1 MILPLAVDPARA
13 AVLALIGACAL
24 LAASGVPGLFL
35 GWRSTWGPRIA
46 TALVLAGSLLGLA
59 GGVLALLRGGRAPA
73 VLFEGPVALSAD
85 ALSGLFALPVFLVGG
100 LGSVYGAAYWSPRHH
115 PRNGRRLRLCYGLL
129 LASLAFITLSRGAIP
144 FLVAWEAMALTNF
157 FLVTT
162 EEEEPA
168 VRRAGW
174 LYLLYSHVTI
184 LGLFVLF
191 VLEERVHGELA
202 LGEIAAGAPPM
213 LRVAI
218 FAVALVAFGV
228 KAGAM
233 PLHSWLP
240 DAHASAP
247 SHVSALMSGVV
258 IKMGVYGLVR
268 VSGLFD
274 APPLAWG
281 VVVLVIGS
289 LSAFFGVLFALAQHD
304 IKRLLA
310 YHSIENIGIM
320 LLGLGLAMVG
330 RSTGRLE
337 WVALGLAG
345 CLLHVWNHAL
355 FKSLLFLGAGAVV
368 HATGT
373 RDLER
378 TGGLAHRMPAT
389 AALFLLGAVAICGL
403 PPLNGFVSE
412 LLVYLGLARAA
423 VAPDAAWA
431 ALPAPAL
438 AATGA
443 LAVACFAKVFGVVF
457 LGTPRTKAAAAAR
470 EAPRLMV
477 GPMVVLAAA
486 CAALGLAPGA
496 VAPAL
501 DGAVA
506 VWIGRELPDAS
517 LASLA
522 PFGWV
527 SGAGVALVLATAAL
541 GAAILP
547 VCRRARRRQPD
558 LPTWDCGYAA
568 SSPRLQYTAS
578 SFAEIVTS
586 RFGWALRPEVD
597 EARVEGLFPARTSF
611 HSRVEDAVLD
621 RLLAPLSRRALRV
634 SALLRAA
641 PQGQLQRY
649 ILYIVAVLVP
659 VLAWAFLGGGAAR

>member
-1 MILPLAVDPARA
+1 MSPLDGDPARA
-13 AVLALIGACAL
+13 ALPLLIGAGCV
-24 LAASGVPGLFL
+24 LATSGIPGLAL
-35 GWRSTWGPRIA
+35 SWRSPWGPRIA
-46 TALVLAGSLLGLA
+46 TALVIVGSLVGLA
-59 GGVLALLRGGRAPA
+59 GGALALLAAGGARDVAPGA
-73 VLFEGPVALSAD
+73 LFQAD
-85 ALSGLFALPVFLVGG
+85 ALAGLFSLPVFLIGG
-100 LGSVYGAAYWSPRHH
+100 LGAVYGAGYWTPHEH
-115 PRNGRRLRLCYGLL
+115 PRNGRRVRFCYGLL
-129 LASLAFITLSRGAIP
+129 LASLAFVTISRSAIP
-144 FLVAWEAMALTNF
+144 FLVAWEGMALTNF

-162 EEEEPA
+162 QEEDPA

-184 LGLFVLF
+184 LGLFALF
-191 VLEERVHGELA
+191 VLEQRVHGELA
-202 LGEIAAGAPPM
+202 FGVIPAEAPVA
-213 LRVAI
+213 LRTALFV
-218 FAVALVAFGV
+218 VALVAFGV

-258 IKMGVYGLVR
+258 IKMGIYGLVR
-268 VSGLFD
+268 VCGLFES
-274 APPLAWG
+274 PPLEWG
-281 VVVLVIGS
+281 VALLVIGS
-289 LSAFFGVLFALAQHD
+289 VSAFFGVLFALAQHD

-330 RSTGRLE
+330 RSTGRLD

-355 FKSLLFLGAGAVV
+355 FKSLLFFGAGAVV
-368 HATGT
+368 RATGT

-378 TGGLAHRMPAT
+378 TGGVAHRMPAT

-423 VAPDAAWA
+423 VTPDAAWA
-431 ALPAPAL
+431 ALPAPVL

-457 LGTPRTKAAAAAR
+457 LGTPRTKAAEGAR
-470 EAPRLMV
+470 EAPRLMLA
-477 GPMVVLAAA
+477 PMFVLAAA
-486 CAALGLAPGA
+486 CVLLGAAPGA

-501 DGAVA
+501 DHAIA
-506 VWIGRELPDAS
+506 AWIGRSLPDQS
-517 LASLA
+517 LASFA

-527 SGAGVALVLATAAL
+527 SAAAVVVAAAVAAL
-541 GAAILP
+541 FGATLP
-547 VCRRARRRQPD
+547 LSRRARRRQPA
-558 LPTWDCGYAA
+558 LPTWACGYAA

-586 RFGWALRPEVD
+586 RFAWALRPKVE
-597 EARVEGLFPARTSF
+597 EPRVEGLFPAKTSF
-611 HSRVEDAVLD
+611 HSHVGDTVLESG
-621 RLLAPLSRRALRV
+621 LVPIAGGALRV
-634 SALLRAA
+634 TAWIRAA

-659 VLAWAFLGGGAAR
+659 VLVWALAGGSAAP